1 MCVSLGYATN
11 PSFCACFEWRQTGVG
26 IQASRQEMKW
36 GGVCKKWTFPQCRV
50 HYVQNQ
56 YFFILHFTYLTH
68 PPFLRAWDNRNGSG
82 GKLGDDWR
90 ILETDPGIQLD
101 LQCWVFFIWQ
111 CILYYSVII
120 PHLLHVIVTYSCVRH
135 LWKLNYHKTATEA
148 T

>member
-36 GGVCKKWTFPQCRV
+36 GGFVKSGPFLNAGCIMYRISIFYFTF
-50 HYVQNQ
+50 
-56 YFFILHFTYLTH
+56 YLSYT
-68 PPFLRAWDNRNGSG
+68 PPCLRAWDNRKGSN